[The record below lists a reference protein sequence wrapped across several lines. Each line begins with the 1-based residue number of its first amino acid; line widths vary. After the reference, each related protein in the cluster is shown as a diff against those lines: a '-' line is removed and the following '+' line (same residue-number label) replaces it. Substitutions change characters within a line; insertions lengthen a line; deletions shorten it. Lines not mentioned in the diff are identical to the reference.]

1 MGEHWSIE
9 KFENFFCKTLFLPF
23 YVSALHILKGSIPLV
38 PYEIAEKLRKT
49 PERMLRPKMTKKGPK
64 QL

>member
-38 PYEIAEKLRKT
+38 PYEIAEKLWKT
-49 PERMLRPKMTKKGPK
+49 PEQILC
-64 QL
+64 